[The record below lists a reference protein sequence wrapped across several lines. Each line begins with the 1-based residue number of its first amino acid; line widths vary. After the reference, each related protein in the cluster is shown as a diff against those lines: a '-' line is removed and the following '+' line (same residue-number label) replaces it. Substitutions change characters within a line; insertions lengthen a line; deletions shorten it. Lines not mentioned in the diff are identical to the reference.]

1 MRLPF
6 VDESPLPPDVR
17 AALAAMPP
25 QATVYRMLAHAQTA
39 FLPML
44 RTVGAIQGTL
54 ALDPRLRQLA
64 ILRVAGRDDCEY
76 ERVQHEVIS
85 TIEGVPADQIAALR
99 DGRASGAEFG
109 PDDTLV
115 LRFVD
120 ELLDHVGAT
129 EQTVAEMAR
138 RFAPREI
145 VELITIVGSLPR
157 HRDAAE
163 DLRARAAASVG
174 PGGDPRGPRPA
185 SSPVAMTPQPA
196 TYDGPV
202 PDRPAKARRAEPRTS
217 SLRDEQ
223 RAFTHQ
229 RLRDAALQV
238 IEKTGYPGATIDEI
252 AAAAGASRA
261 TSLHFKSKAELIR
274 ELVETMP
281 DRQQVWD
288 DLGAMRNPCR
298 SRGTSVA

>member
-85 TIEGVPADQIAALR
+85 RIEGVPADQIAALR
-99 DGRASGAEFG
+99 DGRATGAEFG

-120 ELLDHVGAT
+120 ELLDQMGA
-129 EQTVAEMAR
+129 AESTFAAMTR
-138 RFAPREI
+138 RFAAREI
-145 VELITIVGSLPR
+145 VELIMMVGVPR
-157 HRDAAE
+157 DRMLLQTALEPQPPFD
-163 DLRARAAASVG
+163 
-174 PGGDPRGPRPA
+174 PGRSSRPA
-185 SSPVAMTPQPA
+185 
-196 TYDGPV
+196 
-202 PDRPAKARRAEPRTS
+202 
-217 SLRDEQ
+217 
-223 RAFTHQ
+223 
-229 RLRDAALQV
+229 
-238 IEKTGYPGATIDEI
+238 PGAQRWQIEP
-252 AAAAGASRA
+252 SRPP
-261 TSLHFKSKAELIR
+261 
-274 ELVETMP
+274 M
-281 DRQQVWD
+281 
-288 DLGAMRNPCR
+288 
-298 SRGTSVA
+298 